1 MTQAQNDRNG
11 FNYWTAARAAP
22 VAPAVLGDAIPAACK
37 RILIIDDDDGIRDIV
52 AISLEALAGWQ
63 VFKADSGAAGVA
75 LARSL
80 QPDAILLD
88 VMMPGQDGIATL
100 KQLQDQAET
109 CTIGTIFLTAKAR
122 KSEQQRLL
130 DLGCAGLITKPF
142 EVHRLVPQIC
152 QLLAWRLPQGP

>member
-1 MTQAQNDRNG
+1 MTQVQNDKNG
-11 FNYWTAARAAP
+11 SNLMAAHTAQTAQATGAA
-22 VAPAVLGDAIPAACK
+22 GIPAGGK

-63 VFKADSGAAGVA
+63 VFKADSGAAGIA

-88 VMMPGQDGIATL
+88 VMMPDQDGMATL
-100 KQLQDQAET
+100 KQLQSQAET
-109 CTIGTIFLTAKAR
+109 CAIATIFLTAKAR

-152 QLLAWRLPQGP
+152 QLLAWRLPQGH